1 MEDVIEYQVTGGY
14 SPPEE
19 AIPTSLLDELRENG
33 RLEQYQKMR
42 ASNASLAKGHQRM
55 QLEIR
60 SLQQEN
66 ATLRE
71 QVTELQAQLA
81 RMCQQRDMAEA
92 ALPGWRSVNDDPPP
106 IWEEVRR

>member
-14 SPPEE
+14 CPLEE

-33 RLEQYQKMR
+33 RLEQYQKLR
-42 ASNASLAKGHQRM
+42 ASNASLAKGHQRL

-71 QVTELQAQLA
+71 QVIRGQALAFQL
-81 RMCQQRDMAEA
+81 RHEIEVLRL
-92 ALPGWRSVNDDPPP
+92 ALHEYGVDL
-106 IWEEVRR
+106 